1 MDLCASESP
10 KTGRGSALGSHHV
23 ALTSPT
29 LLSDGVQNAWGWNQ
43 TQAEYPRDLCVHQ
56 LLQEQARRT
65 PEAIAMEFQGQ
76 SLTYAELDARS
87 NQLAHFLRN
96 RGVRAEQLVG
106 VCVERSLEMVVAL
119 LGILKAGGAYVPL
132 DPAYPSDR
140 IQYVLD
146 DARVKLLLT
155 QDAMLASLPP
165 TTAEAI
171 CLDPEWRAFQDE
183 DSGPVAAEVKPENLA
198 YVIYTSGSTGRPK
211 GVQLEHRSVVNFLC
225 SMQREPGMTANDVL
239 VAVTTLSFDIAGLEL
254 YLPLLVGG
262 RLVIASREATFDGR
276 LLKQLLDQTGAT
288 VMQATPTTWRVL
300 LESGWE
306 GNPKLKVLVGGE
318 ALSAELARQLALR
331 CGSVWNM
338 YGPTETTIWSSVYRV
353 EGKDD
358 RLVPIGKPI
367 ANTTFY
373 ILDGNRQAVA
383 EGAQGELYIGGEGL
397 ARGYFERDELTAEK
411 FVPDPFSSQPG
422 ARMYRTGDVAR
433 YRRDGNVEFL
443 GRIDHQVKIRG
454 FRIELG
460 EIEAVLEQHAGVN
473 QAVVVAR
480 EDKPGDQRLV
490 AYVVAESPHT
500 LTSSAELRRHV
511 GKQLPDYM
519 TPAAFVQ
526 MTKLPL
532 TPNGKV
538 DRKALPAPTVTD
550 FEAQTEYVAP
560 RTPLEE
566 ILAQIWKEVLHV
578 DRVGVHDNFFSLG
591 GHSLLATQVI
601 SRIRHAAGVEL
612 PLRHMFEWP
621 TIAELVLKI
630 EEIKA
635 SESLVL
641 PPINRASRDRALPLS
656 SAQQR
661 LWFLDQLEP
670 DNPLYNIPL
679 AVRLS
684 GALDVESLQRA
695 LNEIIRR
702 HEVLRTRYLVEDDLP
717 VQVIANEVKI
727 DVPITDLTDL
737 AADAQESAIRRMA
750 IENGRHVFNLQTGP
764 LVCASLLKL
773 GEQDHVL
780 LLNTHHI
787 VSDGWSIWQF
797 VRELAALY
805 QAFIAGQP
813 SPLPDLRIQYADF
826 AVWQRGWMQSEIFDK
841 QLSYW
846 RKQLDGAP
854 SALEISTDHPRPAI
868 QSYRG
873 ATCRVIYPRSLA
885 EKLNE
890 LTRREG
896 VTLFMTLMAAY
907 QALLF
912 RYTGQEDFTVG
923 SPIANRIHSEI
934 EELIGFFVN
943 TLVIRGDLS
952 GNPSF
957 RELLRRVREVALGA
971 YSNQDLPFERLV
983 EELQPER
990 DLGRTP
996 LFQVWFV
1003 LQNAPRTAF
1012 QLSGI
1017 DITGMDVHNGTSKFD
1032 IGMFTVEN
1040 PEGLLCSV
1048 EYSTDQFDA
1057 ATIQRLL
1064 GHYRVLLEAIAE
1076 NPDRRVGEL
1085 PMLPP
1090 EEEQRLLSEWNDTS
1104 RSFARDRCIH
1114 ELFERQVEHTP
1125 DNTAVVF
1132 EGSAF
1137 TYRELNQSA
1146 NQLAHRLRALG
1157 VGPETLVGICMER
1170 SLEMVI
1176 AILGVLKAGGGYL
1189 PLDPAY
1195 PNDRRAF
1202 MLEDAQ
1208 VPVLLTQ
1215 TGLLAEV
1222 PQHRGTTICLDA
1234 DWPSIAGESLE
1245 NPAAQTKPE
1254 NVAYVIYTSGS
1265 TGKPKGVMVTHAN
1278 VARLFTST
1286 DHWFGFGPQDTWT
1299 LFHSFAFDFSVWEI
1313 WGALLYGGRL
1323 IVVALLTARSPEQ
1336 FHELLVQEQVTV
1348 LNQTPS
1354 AFRHLI
1360 VADQESCNWDKLA
1373 LRYVIFGGEALEFK
1387 TLLPWIERHGDK
1399 PALINMYGITE
1410 TTVHVTY
1417 YKIDPA
1423 SVGEDTVSL
1432 VGVPIP
1438 DVQVYVLDGHRQL
1451 VPVGV
1456 PGEMYVGGHGVARG
1470 YLNRP
1475 ELTAERFI
1483 PNPFNPDPNAR
1494 LYKTGD
1500 LARFLADGNIQYL
1513 GRIDHQ
1519 VKIRGFRIELGEIET
1534 TLDSHPGV
1542 RQSVVMAREDV
1553 PGDKR
1558 LVAYVVPD
1566 PGYRGAEESEP
1577 EEALSGELVAQWT
1590 EAFDEAYRRGGGVA
1604 EATFNITGW
1613 DSSYTGDAI
1622 PAEEM
1627 RVWVETTVER
1637 IRELRPKS
1645 VWEIGCGTGLL
1656 LFRLAPGSERY
1667 YGTDIS
1673 QTALGFLQQQLQRPE
1688 LQLPQLKLERKA
1700 AHEFDHEQV
1709 RGQFDAVVLNSV
1721 IQYFPDLDYFMKVLE
1736 GAVEAARPGGAVFVG
1751 DVRSLPLLEAFHT
1764 SVEVFRA
1771 EDGLRR
1777 EDLWQRVQKGI
1788 RQEGELLIDPE
1799 FFSAVRP
1806 RWPQITHVE
1815 IQLKRGRAHNELTR
1829 FRYDV
1834 VLHVGEQAPP
1844 RVDCAWL
1851 DWKKQGLTRESLA
1864 EILQKT
1870 QPEMLGL
1877 TSVPNARLSTEM
1889 AALEWLTS
1897 EGGAA
1902 SVGELRQQLQET
1914 LSRNAIEPEDLWSL
1928 EQELPYRIE
1937 VRASKAA
1944 VDGCCDVV
1952 LRRKNAQ
1959 GEVADYAVTRFPAGS
1974 DAIRP
1979 WAAYANNPLRQRV
1992 AGKLIPQLRQWVGG
2006 KLPEYMVPSAFVLL
2020 DAMPLTANGKV
2031 NRRAL
2036 PAPEQTR
2043 TEGLS
2048 DYRAPQ
2054 TPVEEMVAAIFADVL
2069 RVEQVGIDDNF
2080 FELGGHSLS
2089 ATQVVSRI
2097 RQNLH
2102 VDLPVRALFESS
2114 TVAGLAQAVEQRQRG
2129 QHGLLAPPIVPVP
2142 RNQRLPLSFAQR
2154 RLWVL
2159 DQIEPNNPLYNI
2171 PRAIRLHGV
2180 LKVEALETALNGIV
2194 ERHEILRTTYGAE
2207 KGEPFQAIAPERKVP
2222 LPVIDLSGL
2231 PAAERENEARR
2242 LALEQAST
2250 PFDLARDPMT
2260 RNLLLKMG
2268 DEDHIL
2274 VLITHHISSDG
2285 WSSGILLRELTALY
2299 EAALLGK
2306 PSPLPEL
2313 PIQYAD
2319 YAVWQR
2325 NWLQGEVLEQ
2335 QLAYWKQRLEGAPP
2349 VLLLPTDQPRPAKPS
2364 FRGALHEFLLPSSLA
2379 EAIRTLSRQQGGTA
2393 FMTMLAA
2400 FQTLILH
2407 HSKQT
2412 DIVLGTDL
2420 ANRTT
2425 VQTEALIGFF
2435 VNLLALR
2442 TDLSGDP
2449 TFAEL
2454 LGRVREV
2461 ALGAYTHQ
2469 DVPFDKLVEE
2479 LQPERSLSHNPLV
2492 QVLFV
2497 QQNTPRAATP
2507 MPGLEIS
2514 PYLLEVP
2521 SKFDMVIFVFE
2532 TDKGVSGIWVYNP
2545 DLFDAT
2551 TIARMAGMYQLVLE
2565 QATAN
2570 PAMRLSQL
2578 VDLLAQEEQQHR
2590 AYQHKEFQ
2598 EVSLQKLK
2606 SVKRKTITRE

>member
-1 MDLCASESP
+1 MSRVASRFSDPRSLSKAVEAQKARLRTQAAYEAPANPTEETLSAIWSKLLAIDKVGRNDNFFALGGHSLMAVQVIARVRQTLRIEMPLRAMFDAPTLAGFAERVEGARRADTGVLIPPLQPVPRQGQLPLSFAQQRLWFIDQLEPGSP
-10 KTGRGSALGSHHV
+10 MYNLASMYRMRGSLNVPALEKTINEIVRRHESLRTTFRNVDGQPLQVIAPEWRMPLEVNIVKGAGEEQREAELRRLTREAAIQPFDLAKGPLLRPSLLRIDDEDHVLMIVVHHIVGDGWSGSLIAGELAALYEAFAQDRPSPLPELTIQYADFAEWQRQWLQGEIRENQVEYWRSQLAGAPPVLELPTDRPRPALQNHRGDVRAHVIHRELVDQLRDVSQAEGVTLFMTLLAGFQLLLSRFSGQEDIVVGTSVAGRDHAEIELLIGFFINTLAMRTDLSGDPTFRELLARVKKV
-23 ALTSPT
+23 ALDGYAHQEIPFEKLVEELQPERNLSYNPIFQVLFGLQNMPRHVFQASGLRVERSPVHQGTSILDMSWFAWET
-29 LLSDGVQNAWGWNQ
+29 DDGLLLRVEYDTDLFEDATILRALEHYQKLLEGIAAQPDSRISELPLLDDEEKRKLLVEFNQ

-65 PEAIAMEFQGQ
+65 PEAIAMEFQGR

-87 NQLAHFLRN
+87 NQLAHFLRH

-146 DARVKLLLT
+146 DAHVKLLLT

-183 DSGPVAAEVKPENLA
+183 DSGPVAAEVTPDNLA

-225 SMQREPGMTANDVL
+225 SMRREPGMTANDVL

-262 RLVIASREATFDGR
+262 RLVVASREATFDGR

-288 VMQATPTTWRVL
+288 MMQATPTTWRVL

-318 ALSAELARQLALR
+318 ALSADLARQLALR

-373 ILDGNRQAVA
+373 ILDGNRRPVA

-422 ARMYRTGDVAR
+422 ARMYRTGDLAR

-480 EDKPGDQRLV
+480 EDKPGDKRLV
-490 AYVVAESPHT
+490 AYVVAESPDT

-538 DRKALPAPTVTD
+538 DRKALPPPDQSRDAGAV
-550 FEAQTEYVAP
+550 YVAP

-656 SAQQR
+656 FAQQR

-873 ATCRVIYPRSLA
+873 ATCRAIYPRSLA

-890 LTRREG
+890 LSRREG

-907 QALLF
+907 QSLLF

-952 GNPSF
+952 GNPTF

-1040 PEGLLCSV
+1040 PEGLVCSV
-1048 EYSTDQFDA
+1048 EYSTD
-1057 ATIQRLL
+1057 L
-1064 GHYRVLLEAIAE
+1064 
-1076 NPDRRVGEL
+1076 
-1085 PMLPP
+1085 
-1090 EEEQRLLSEWNDTS
+1090 
-1104 RSFARDRCIH
+1104 
-1114 ELFERQVEHTP
+1114 
-1125 DNTAVVF
+1125 
-1132 EGSAF
+1132 
-1137 TYRELNQSA
+1137 
-1146 NQLAHRLRALG
+1146 
-1157 VGPETLVGICMER
+1157 
-1170 SLEMVI
+1170 
-1176 AILGVLKAGGGYL
+1176 
-1189 PLDPAY
+1189 
-1195 PNDRRAF
+1195 
-1202 MLEDAQ
+1202 
-1208 VPVLLTQ
+1208 
-1215 TGLLAEV
+1215 
-1222 PQHRGTTICLDA
+1222 
-1234 DWPSIAGESLE
+1234 
-1245 NPAAQTKPE
+1245 
-1254 NVAYVIYTSGS
+1254 
-1265 TGKPKGVMVTHAN
+1265 
-1278 VARLFTST
+1278 
-1286 DHWFGFGPQDTWT
+1286 
-1299 LFHSFAFDFSVWEI
+1299 
-1313 WGALLYGGRL
+1313 
-1323 IVVALLTARSPEQ
+1323 
-1336 FHELLVQEQVTV
+1336 
-1348 LNQTPS
+1348 
-1354 AFRHLI
+1354 
-1360 VADQESCNWDKLA
+1360 
-1373 LRYVIFGGEALEFK
+1373 
-1387 TLLPWIERHGDK
+1387 
-1399 PALINMYGITE
+1399 
-1410 TTVHVTY
+1410 
-1417 YKIDPA
+1417 
-1423 SVGEDTVSL
+1423 
-1432 VGVPIP
+1432 
-1438 DVQVYVLDGHRQL
+1438 
-1451 VPVGV
+1451 
-1456 PGEMYVGGHGVARG
+1456 
-1470 YLNRP
+1470 
-1475 ELTAERFI
+1475 
-1483 PNPFNPDPNAR
+1483 
-1494 LYKTGD
+1494 
-1500 LARFLADGNIQYL
+1500 
-1513 GRIDHQ
+1513 
-1519 VKIRGFRIELGEIET
+1519 
-1534 TLDSHPGV
+1534 
-1542 RQSVVMAREDV
+1542 
-1553 PGDKR
+1553 
-1558 LVAYVVPD
+1558 
-1566 PGYRGAEESEP
+1566 
-1577 EEALSGELVAQWT
+1577 
-1590 EAFDEAYRRGGGVA
+1590 
-1604 EATFNITGW
+1604 
-1613 DSSYTGDAI
+1613 
-1622 PAEEM
+1622 
-1627 RVWVETTVER
+1627 
-1637 IRELRPKS
+1637 
-1645 VWEIGCGTGLL
+1645 
-1656 LFRLAPGSERY
+1656 
-1667 YGTDIS
+1667 
-1673 QTALGFLQQQLQRPE
+1673 
-1688 LQLPQLKLERKA
+1688 
-1700 AHEFDHEQV
+1700 FDH
-1709 RGQFDAVVLNSV
+1709 
-1721 IQYFPDLDYFMKVLE
+1721 
-1736 GAVEAARPGGAVFVG
+1736 
-1751 DVRSLPLLEAFHT
+1751 
-1764 SVEVFRA
+1764 
-1771 EDGLRR
+1771 
-1777 EDLWQRVQKGI
+1777 
-1788 RQEGELLIDPE
+1788 
-1799 FFSAVRP
+1799 
-1806 RWPQITHVE
+1806 
-1815 IQLKRGRAHNELTR
+1815 
-1829 FRYDV
+1829 
-1834 VLHVGEQAPP
+1834 
-1844 RVDCAWL
+1844 
-1851 DWKKQGLTRESLA
+1851 
-1864 EILQKT
+1864 
-1870 QPEMLGL
+1870 
-1877 TSVPNARLSTEM
+1877 
-1889 AALEWLTS
+1889 
-1897 EGGAA
+1897 
-1902 SVGELRQQLQET
+1902 
-1914 LSRNAIEPEDLWSL
+1914 
-1928 EQELPYRIE
+1928 
-1937 VRASKAA
+1937 
-1944 VDGCCDVV
+1944 
-1952 LRRKNAQ
+1952 
-1959 GEVADYAVTRFPAGS
+1959 
-1974 DAIRP
+1974 
-1979 WAAYANNPLRQRV
+1979 
-1992 AGKLIPQLRQWVGG
+1992 
-2006 KLPEYMVPSAFVLL
+2006 
-2020 DAMPLTANGKV
+2020 
-2031 NRRAL
+2031 
-2036 PAPEQTR
+2036 
-2043 TEGLS
+2043 
-2048 DYRAPQ
+2048 
-2054 TPVEEMVAAIFADVL
+2054 
-2069 RVEQVGIDDNF
+2069 
-2080 FELGGHSLS
+2080 
-2089 ATQVVSRI
+2089 
-2097 RQNLH
+2097 
-2102 VDLPVRALFESS
+2102 
-2114 TVAGLAQAVEQRQRG
+2114 
-2129 QHGLLAPPIVPVP
+2129 
-2142 RNQRLPLSFAQR
+2142 
-2154 RLWVL
+2154 
-2159 DQIEPNNPLYNI
+2159 
-2171 PRAIRLHGV
+2171 
-2180 LKVEALETALNGIV
+2180 
-2194 ERHEILRTTYGAE
+2194 
-2207 KGEPFQAIAPERKVP
+2207 
-2222 LPVIDLSGL
+2222 
-2231 PAAERENEARR
+2231 
-2242 LALEQAST
+2242 
-2250 PFDLARDPMT
+2250 
-2260 RNLLLKMG
+2260 
-2268 DEDHIL
+2268 
-2274 VLITHHISSDG
+2274 
-2285 WSSGILLRELTALY
+2285 
-2299 EAALLGK
+2299 
-2306 PSPLPEL
+2306 
-2313 PIQYAD
+2313 
-2319 YAVWQR
+2319 
-2325 NWLQGEVLEQ
+2325 
-2335 QLAYWKQRLEGAPP
+2335 
-2349 VLLLPTDQPRPAKPS
+2349 
-2364 FRGALHEFLLPSSLA
+2364 
-2379 EAIRTLSRQQGGTA
+2379 
-2393 FMTMLAA
+2393 
-2400 FQTLILH
+2400 
-2407 HSKQT
+2407 
-2412 DIVLGTDL
+2412 
-2420 ANRTT
+2420 
-2425 VQTEALIGFF
+2425 
-2435 VNLLALR
+2435 
-2442 TDLSGDP
+2442 
-2449 TFAEL
+2449 
-2454 LGRVREV
+2454 
-2461 ALGAYTHQ
+2461 
-2469 DVPFDKLVEE
+2469 
-2479 LQPERSLSHNPLV
+2479 
-2492 QVLFV
+2492 
-2497 QQNTPRAATP
+2497 
-2507 MPGLEIS
+2507 
-2514 PYLLEVP
+2514 
-2521 SKFDMVIFVFE
+2521 
-2532 TDKGVSGIWVYNP
+2532 
-2545 DLFDAT
+2545 
-2551 TIARMAGMYQLVLE
+2551 
-2565 QATAN
+2565 
-2570 PAMRLSQL
+2570 
-2578 VDLLAQEEQQHR
+2578 
-2590 AYQHKEFQ
+2590 
-2598 EVSLQKLK
+2598 
-2606 SVKRKTITRE
+2606 